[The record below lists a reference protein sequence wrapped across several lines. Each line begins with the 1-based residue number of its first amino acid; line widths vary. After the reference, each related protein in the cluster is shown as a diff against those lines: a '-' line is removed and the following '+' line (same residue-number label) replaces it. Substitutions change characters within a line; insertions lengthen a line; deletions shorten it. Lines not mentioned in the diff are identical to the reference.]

1 MQQEKV
7 LGEAP
12 GTDSTAKYLRS
23 LKAVFDQDFSAA
35 VIDMQL
41 AAKGDSSLEPMDLE
55 QNHHL
60 HLLCTFGILSRH
72 APQVR
77 NLAPF

>member
-1 MQQEKV
+1 MQKEKV

-23 LKAVFDQDFSAA
+23 LRAVFDQDFTAA

-41 AAKGDSSLEPMDLE
+41 AAKGDSSFEPTDLE

-60 HLLCTFGILSRH
+60 LCSFRILSGH

-77 NLAPF
+77 NSAPF

>member
-1 MQQEKV
+1 MQQGKV

-41 AAKGDSSLEPMDLE
+41 AAKGDSSFEPTDLE

-60 HLLCTFGILSRH
+60 LCSFGVLSRH

-77 NLAPF
+77 NFAPF